1 MQLLHKLHR
10 ASTLKYPRSEQNR
23 ANQSGVTHKYCSKA
37 HLECALQTRKVH
49 NEYQAKKLT
58 AITKAHEELLSE
70 SWKSNATARPFIEQ
84 LLELLEANKLSE
96 FDLGFL
102 NNWLGKKVKGR
113 YHHASDQARNLAIL
127 LSNHLGEK
135 MYTTI
140 APLMGLPLS
149 RQA

>member
-1 MQLLHKLHR
+1 M
-10 ASTLKYPRSEQNR
+10 
-23 ANQSGVTHKYCSKA
+23 
-37 HLECALQTRKVH
+37 
-49 NEYQAKKLT
+49 QAKKLT
-58 AITKAHEELLSE
+58 AITKTHEELLSE